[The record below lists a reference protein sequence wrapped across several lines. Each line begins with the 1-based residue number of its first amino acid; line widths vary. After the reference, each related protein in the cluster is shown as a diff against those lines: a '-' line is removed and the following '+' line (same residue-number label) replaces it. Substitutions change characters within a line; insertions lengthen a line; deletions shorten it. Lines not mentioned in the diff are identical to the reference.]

1 MAGVVFLICDPL
13 GLQAKR
19 LENLLREMILKIN
32 RLEDAI
38 EELKK

>member
-1 MAGVVFLICDPL
+1 MMCHDPF
-13 GLQAKR
+13 GFQAKA

-38 EELKK
+38 SELKK